1 MWFPKKFFHLVPN
14 PLWKEMSIRQEADLA
29 KHEKTSISWR
39 LPRKNVKLPRFP
51 KSPGFLLHR
60 YLSRTS
66 LLLSASFPRLHICL
80 NCIFSLGFWQN
91 RGRAVPVFTLKFV
104 HQQWFVLYELLLSVF
119 RLKSVHQKDL
129 YYMSCYY
136 LCLDWNLF
144 SINYLEDLHKLL
156 PSHSSSF
163 RDNNDPESCK

>member
-1 MWFPKKFFHLVPN
+1 MLRLKCGSRKSSFIWCQIPCERKWVLDKKRIWPN
-14 PLWKEMSIRQEADLA
+14 MKR
-29 KHEKTSISWR
+29 
-39 LPRKNVKLPRFP
+39 PRFLEDSP
-51 KSPGFLLHR
+51 EKRQASKIPESPGFLLHR

-91 RGRAVPVFTLKFV
+91 RGRAVPVFRLKF
-104 HQQWFVLYELLLSVF
+104 
-119 RLKSVHQKDL
+119 VHQKDL

>member
-1 MWFPKKFFHLVPN
+1 MNVAAKMWFPKKFFHLVPN

-91 RGRAVPVFTLKFV
+91 RGRAVPVFILKFV
-104 HQQWFVLYELLLSVF
+104 HQNY
-119 RLKSVHQKDL
+119 L

-156 PSHSSSF
+156 PSQSSSF